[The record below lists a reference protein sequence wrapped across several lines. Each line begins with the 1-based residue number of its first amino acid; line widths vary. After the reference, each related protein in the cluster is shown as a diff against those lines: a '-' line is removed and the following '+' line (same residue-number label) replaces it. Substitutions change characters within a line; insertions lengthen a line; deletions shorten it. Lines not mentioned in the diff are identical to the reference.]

1 MLFNKW
7 QTKGGRNVINTNR
20 LKGLIV
26 EKGYSQSEIA
36 KRIGIT
42 PKTFYTK
49 MDKGVFNSN
58 EIDVIIHILSIKNPR
73 YVW

>member
-1 MLFNKW
+1 M
-7 QTKGGRNVINTNR
+7 INTNR

-73 YVW
+73 YV